1 MHKKLGTRSIVEK
14 AAKGGIMFLK
24 SPFEGRFQKV
34 AVDNQTFFDD

>member
-1 MHKKLGTRSIVEK
+1 MYKKLGTRSIVGK